1 MVLHQQRFSLDHGA
15 FCQTLAQTENLLIVQ
30 DLDGVCMELVQDPL
44 SRRLD
49 ADYVRATTLFAEHF
63 YVLTNGEHVGKR
75 GVQGIVEQSFGDA
88 SFVQQEG
95 LYLPGLAA
103 GGVQW
108 QDRHGRVSH
117 PGVGQTE
124 LEFLA
129 AVPERITNC
138 LQTFFGDRHH
148 PLSPEQLQTAIAAS
162 VLDNVASPTANLNT
176 LANLLQDFPQIYRDL
191 QVTMAQLLDQ
201 LMAEAVGQGLNNSFF
216 VHYAPNLGRDNQ
228 GKEIIRWARA
238 GDSGTTDFQFML
250 RGGVKEAGVLALLNR
265 YYHNR
270 IGEYPLGESFSARQ
284 APPYHQDLLNL
295 VKAKFDSDLM
305 PLIIGVGDTVTSQVD
320 EATGEIRRGGSDRQ
334 FLQLI
339 QDLGDWGNQ
348 GNLVV
353 YVDSSQGEVKNR
365 QPVQLETV
373 AGQTQVVAGPG
384 DMRDREDPLQINVV
398 FPGGHDQYV
407 GAFKQAAQRRRAH
420 FSQ

>member
-15 FCQTLAQTENLLIVQ
+15 FCQTLAQTENLLIIQ
-30 DLDGVCMELVQDPL
+30 DLDGVCMELVQNPL

-49 ADYVRATTLFAEHF
+49 ADYVRATTLFADHF

-75 GVQGIVEQSFGDA
+75 GVQGIAERAFGDVP
-88 SFVQQEG
+88 FVQQEG

-108 QDRHGRVSH
+108 QDRHGNVSH

-129 AVPERITNC
+129 AVPSKIKSC
-138 LQTFFGDRHH
+138 LRQFFSNHAGV
-148 PLSPEQLQTAIAAS
+148 LSPEQLEMGIDAS

-176 LANLLQDFPQIYRDL
+176 LANLLQDSPQIYRDL
-191 QVTMAQLLDQ
+191 QETMAQLLDQ
-201 LMAEAVGQGLNNSFF
+201 LMADAAGQDLGNSFF
-216 VHYAPNLGRDNQ
+216 VHYAPNLGRDEQ
-228 GKEIIRWARA
+228 GKEIIRWAKA
-238 GDSGTTDFQFML
+238 GNSGTTDFQFML
-250 RGGVKEAGVLALLNR
+250 QGGVKEAGVLALLNR
-265 YYHNR
+265 YYHSR
-270 IGEYPLGESFSARQ
+270 TGQYPLGESFSARQ
-284 APPYHQDLLNL
+284 APPSHQDLLHL
-295 VKAKFDSDLM
+295 VKTKFDLDLM
-305 PLIIGVGDTVTSQVD
+305 PLIIGVGDTITSQVD
-320 EATGEIRRGGSDRQ
+320 ETTGEIRRGGSDRQ

-339 QDLGDWGNQ
+339 QDLGDLGNQ

-365 QPVQLETV
+365 QPLQLETV

-384 DMRDREDPLQINVV
+384 DMRDREDPLKINVA

-407 GAFKQAAQRRRAH
+407 AAFKQAAQRRRTH